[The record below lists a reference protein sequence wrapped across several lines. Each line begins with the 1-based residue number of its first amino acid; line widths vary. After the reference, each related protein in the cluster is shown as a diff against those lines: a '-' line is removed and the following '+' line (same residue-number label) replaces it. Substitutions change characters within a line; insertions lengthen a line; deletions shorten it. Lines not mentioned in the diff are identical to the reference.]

1 MFPDLPAFQ
10 NNLKYFLKG
19 KTLNLF
25 KEVLDRQ
32 VPLKGKGV
40 ELNETEDGIM
50 IIAPPSDAA
59 ATVGVLDFSGIYGGG
74 NVTVRGGKVMGALWS
89 SYNPNDPASGGWT
102 EGVAVAG
109 GTFAVGAGS
118 SVWLNITLSAT
129 TVNNTGALSA
139 FGQSVITVTGGTG
152 GGGGGGGGGGAGAGG
167 TGTSGAGGNG
177 ATGTAGAAG
186 SPGSGGTGGVGGYVT
201 FLAGGGAGSGG
212 GSGGY
217 GAEGNYGQSVSFP
230 DYANATVKVRR
241 YSIAGAVLQATQPTA
256 SPTTAGLR
264 ILTWDGSTVI
274 HHQVGSV
281 FLTLPV
287 IVYAPPD

>member
-1 MFPDLPAFQ
+1 LFPKLPDFQ

-25 KEVLDRQ
+25 REVLDRQ
-32 VPLKGKGV
+32 IPLKGKGV
-40 ELNETEDGIM
+40 ELNETEEGIM
-50 IIAPPSDAA
+50 IIAPPSDAL
-59 ATVGVLDFSGIYGGG
+59 ATVGALDFSGVYSGG
-74 NVTVRGGKVMGALWS
+74 NVTVRGGKVMGTLWS
-89 SYNPNDPASGGWT
+89 SYNANDPASGGWT

-109 GTFAVGAGS
+109 GTFAVGAGA
-118 SVWLNITLSAT
+118 SVWLNITISAT
-129 TVNNTGALSA
+129 TADNIGDLSA
-139 FGQSVITVTGGTG
+139 FGQSTITVTGGTG

-177 ATGTAGAAG
+177 VAGTAGTIG
-186 SPGSGGTGGVGGYVT
+186 SPGSGGSGGTAGYVP

-212 GSGGY
+212 GSGNY
-217 GAEGNYGQSVSFP
+217 GAEGNYGQSVSFY
-230 DYANATVKVRR
+230 DYAKATVKVRR
-241 YSIAGAVLQATQPTA
+241 YSITSAVLQTTQPTA

>member
-1 MFPDLPAFQ
+1 MFPKLPTFQ

-40 ELNETEDGIM
+40 ELNETEEGIL
-50 IIAPPSDAA
+50 IIAPPTDAS
-59 ATVGVLDFSGIYGGG
+59 ATVGELDFSGVYSGG
-74 NVTVRGGKVMGALWS
+74 NVTVRGGKVMGSLWS

-102 EGVAVAG
+102 EGIAVTG
-109 GTFAVGAGS
+109 GTFAIATGG
-118 SVWLNITLSAT
+118 SVWLNITISAT
-129 TVNNTGALSA
+129 TVNNTGVLSA

-177 ATGTAGAAG
+177 VAGTAGTTG
-186 SPGSGGTGGVGGYVT
+186 SPGSGGSGGTAGYVP

-217 GAEGNYGQSVSFP
+217 GAEGNYGQSVSFY
-230 DYANATVKVRR
+230 DFAKAMVKVRR
-241 YSIAGAVLQATQPTA
+241 YSITSAVLQTTQPTA